1 MKIQSRFQF
10 ELVFTEKYCIE
21 IQKFQIL
28 TAKDFE
34 NREGG
39 KLVTDTS
46 QSDQITRGEFNLCG
60 SLYFRKF
67 LALCL
72 QDLDNL

>member
-1 MKIQSRFQF
+1 MWIMKIQSRFQF

-46 QSDQITRGEFNLCG
+46 L
-60 SLYFRKF
+60 
-67 LALCL
+67 
-72 QDLDNL
+72 

>member
-10 ELVFTEKYCIE
+10 ELVFAEKYCFE
-21 IQKFQIL
+21 SQKFQIL

-34 NREGG
+34 NRGGG

-46 QSDQITRGEFNLCG
+46 L
-60 SLYFRKF
+60 
-67 LALCL
+67 
-72 QDLDNL
+72 

>member
-21 IQKFQIL
+21 IQNFQIL

-46 QSDQITRGEFNLCG
+46 R
-60 SLYFRKF
+60 
-67 LALCL
+67 
-72 QDLDNL
+72 

>member
-28 TAKDFE
+28 TAKPKDFE

-46 QSDQITRGEFNLCG
+46 L
-60 SLYFRKF
+60 
-67 LALCL
+67 
-72 QDLDNL
+72 